1 MFFLQLVLVVE
12 AGTLKVGVGTGTT
25 TSGGVETLVVAGVM
39 DGTSS
44 EIRVVEVQFPVAMES
59 LTSGLIRTEVEGAG
73 AKLELPG
80 TQLLL
85 LKAF

>member
-1 MFFLQLVLVVE
+1 MLVVE
-12 AGTLKVGVGTGTT
+12 AGTLKVGVGSGTT

-39 DGTSS
+39 DGTIS
-44 EIRVVEVQFPVAMES
+44 EIRVVEVRLPVAMGR
-59 LTSGLIRTEVEGAG
+59 LISGLIRMEVEGAG

-85 LKAF
+85 KAF